1 MKRLLFLLTAV
12 AIIPACGGS
21 GGGGLPAPTVVTEF
35 GGAVIVDDTPGTA
48 TFKSLGGK
56 GSVGAGGNGGICRVA
71 GLSGSDTQ
79 IRKTGAIDTTFIMPS
94 ATPPLGS
101 NPLTISSDTTLDLGG
116 GALTAGV
123 TTVLGDNATTTATG
137 LWVKPGVTLTLGP
150 NWDADNADLD
160 DNVTTG
166 MDQCRIAFQL
176 GVLIEGNIR
185 VLTRIGS
192 PDSAHFFI
200 FGGDVV
206 IRSTA
211 TVVTSGADSAPGAD
225 GAKAGNIHFEAWGT
239 LINEAPLTAL
249 GGSGDNGGTGGTC
262 WLLSDYY
269 SAFNSGTVTLVGG
282 TGNDGVGGAGGG
294 FRFEAAAAYS
304 GINGDLAGG
313 GGYNTGNATTK
324 GGNGTLGGGVGGN
337 IDFYSDSGDGP
348 FVNSG
353 ATLESTGGDA
363 TVDGNGGNSGACQLT
378 SMGGIARIT
387 GRLIAR
393 GGKGAGA
400 TGIGGNGGY
409 IEASANLVATQA
421 FNGGNFVGAS
431 IDSSGGDGAV
441 GGNGGQSNV
450 WNNSNYGGFFVR
462 PGMDPTVVVGLQS
475 FDSSGGDGATKGGNG
490 GIVYLYNYA
499 SYDPGGVPHTGS
511 LTNEVP
517 GTVRGGAGGGGNGG
531 NGGWC
536 YVASF
541 ANNIQDSFGP
551 SHDRVFI
558 NRGAMDAT
566 GGAGSLNGGVGGYI
580 EISDD
585 FRVENY
591 APLVTKGGQGGAGP
605 GGSGNVIN
613 VWGDGV
619 VINEA
624 ALTADGGDSLGDSGG
639 NGSQIFVQGYQASH
653 KGVIRSHGGKGT
665 PNVGGNGG
673 SVEIGSWNGMTLSS
687 VQGSLEVPGGLG
699 VPPGVPGIV
708 TIDGLRVTLTGG
720 VITY

>member
-1 MKRLLFLLTAV
+1 M
-12 AIIPACGGS
+12 
-21 GGGGLPAPTVVTEF
+21 PT
-35 GGAVIVDDTPGTA
+35 
-48 TFKSLGGK
+48 
-56 GSVGAGGNGGICRVA
+56 
-71 GLSGSDTQ
+71 
-79 IRKTGAIDTTFIMPS
+79 
-94 ATPPLGS
+94 ATPPLGA
-101 NPLTISSDTTLDLGG
+101 NPLTISVNTTLDVPS
-116 GALTAGV
+116 GALTPGV
-123 TTVLGDNATTTATG
+123 TTVLGDNTTTTATG

-150 NWDADNADLD
+150 NWDLDNADAD
-160 DNVTTG
+160 TNVATG
-166 MDQCRIAFQL
+166 TKEQCRIAFQL

-185 VLTRIGS
+185 VLTRDGS

-211 TVVTSGADSAPGAD
+211 TVVTSGANSAPGSD
-225 GAKAGNIHFEAWGT
+225 GASAGNIHFEAWGT

-249 GGSGDNGGTGGTC
+249 GGSGDNGGLGGTC

-269 SAFNSGTVTLVGG
+269 SAFNSGTVTLTGG
-282 TGNDGVGGAGGG
+282 AGNDGVGGGGGG
-294 FRFEAAAAYS
+294 FRFEAAAVYS
-304 GINGDLAGG
+304 GITGDLAGG
-313 GGYNTGNATTK
+313 GGYNTGNGTTK
-324 GGNGTLGGGVGGN
+324 GGNGTKGGGAGGN
-337 IDFYSDSGDGP
+337 IDFYSNLGDGA

-353 ATLESTGGDA
+353 ATLDATGGDA

-387 GRLIAR
+387 GHLITR

-400 TGIGGNGGY
+400 TGVGGNGGY

-431 IDSSGGDGAV
+431 LDSSGGDGAV

-450 WNNSNYGGFFVR
+450 WNNSNFGGAFAR
-462 PGMDPTVVVGLQS
+462 PGKDPTVVVGLQS
-475 FDSSGGDGATKGGNG
+475 LDSSGGDGATTGGFG
-490 GIVYLYNYA
+490 GYVYLYNQTVVDA
-499 SYDPGGVPHTGS
+499 GGTPYTLS

-517 GTVRGGAGGGGNGG
+517 GAVRGGAGGGGNGG
-531 NGGWC
+531 GGGT
-536 YVASF
+536 VLVFSNAGS
-541 ANNIQDSFGP
+541 ISDSFGP

-566 GGAGSLNGGVGGYI
+566 GGAGSLKGGNGGYI
-580 EISDD
+580 EVSDD

-605 GGSGNVIN
+605 GGNGNVIN
-613 VWGDGV
+613 VWGDGI

-624 ALTADGGDSLGDSGG
+624 TLTADGGDSLGDSGG
-639 NGSQIFVQGYQASH
+639 NGSQILVQGYQATH
-653 KGVIRSHGGKGT
+653 KGVMRAHGGKGS

-673 SVEIGSWNGMTLSS
+673 SLEIGSWNGMTLSS

-699 VPPGVPGIV
+699 VPSGLPGIV
-708 TIDGLRVTLTGG
+708 TIDGLRVALTGG